1 MPRDKSRIPEA
12 RANRRQPSPA
22 EAAFWLWTRDRRRVF
37 KWRRQHPVA
46 GRVVDFYSAE
56 ARLVVEL
63 LAEGEEES
71 DELFQRMEQ
80 LGLMVVSIP
89 EADLMDDNKV
99 KSAEW
104 LTLLE
109 GLCRSRQEPPS

>member
-12 RANRRQPSPA
+12 CANRRQPSPA
-22 EAAFWLWTRDRRRVF
+22 EAAFWIWTRDRRQSF
-37 KWRRQHPVA
+37 KWRRQHPIA
-46 GRVVDFYSAE
+46 GRVVDFYCAE

-63 LAEGEEES
+63 LTEGEEES
-71 DELFQRMEQ
+71 DELIQKLDQ

-89 EADLMDDNKV
+89 ESDLMDVHKL

-104 LTLLE
+104 LAHLE